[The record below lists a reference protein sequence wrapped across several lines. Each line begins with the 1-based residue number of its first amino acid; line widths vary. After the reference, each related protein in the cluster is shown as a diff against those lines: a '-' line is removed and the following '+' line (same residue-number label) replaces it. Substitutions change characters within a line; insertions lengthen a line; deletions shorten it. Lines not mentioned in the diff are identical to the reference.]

1 MKNIDLQEAF
11 EIELNVLDDAFNKPK
26 SMDTEWWLN
35 RGLEKFFKT
44 RYSGINY
51 KGLGFEQNQKRIDDL
66 RTLVVRTNITPKK
79 ESSELFT
86 VQLPSDYVFHLGD
99 TAGIQPAD
107 HISNDCW
114 PLTDRFEYVTKY
126 TDTLESSIETI
137 DRQKANSLSEHHLK
151 YNTARPLRLI
161 QGNKVLLYT
170 DGKYK
175 VSDYALTYL
184 RKPKQ
189 IDIHSNPFAEYT
201 DMPEHTHSEIV
212 KIAAQMYIENQS
224 NQRLNTHNTEVDT
237 ME

>member
-1 MKNIDLQEAF
+1 MKFIDLQESF
-11 EIELNVLDDAFNKPK
+11 EIELNVLDDGFNKPK

-66 RTLVVRTNITPKK
+66 RTLVVRDELTPIK
-79 ESSELFT
+79 ESSELYT
-86 VQLPSDYVFHLGD
+86 VRLPKDYVFHLGD
-99 TAGIQPAD
+99 NAGISPAD
-107 HISNDCW
+107 GQNNDCW
-114 PLTDRFEYVTKY
+114 PLDEDGQYITKY
-126 TDTLESSIETI
+126 GDTLEATIETI
-137 DRQKANSLSEHHLK
+137 DRQRANSLSEHRLK
-151 YNTARPLRLI
+151 YCTARPLRLI
-161 QGNKVLLYT
+161 QGNEVLLYT

-175 VSDYALTYL
+175 VSNYVLTYL
-184 RKPKQ
+184 RNPKR

-224 NQRLNTHNTEVDT
+224 NQRINTHANEVDT

>member
-1 MKNIDLQEAF
+1 MNYISLQEAF
-11 EIELNVLDDAFNKPK
+11 EIELNVLDDGLNKPK

-44 RYSGINY
+44 RYSGVNY

-66 RTLVVRTNITPKK
+66 RTLVVNTNIVPTK
-79 ESSELFT
+79 ESSEKYT

-99 TAGIQPAD
+99 NAGIEPAD
-107 HISNDCW
+107 GMTNECW
-114 PLTDRFEYVTKY
+114 PVDEWGKYITKY
-126 TDTLESSIETI
+126 GDTLEATIETI
-137 DRQKANSLSEHHLK
+137 DRQRANSLSEHRLK
-151 YNTARPLRLI
+151 YCSARPLRLI
-161 QGNKVLLYT
+161 QGNEVLLYT
-170 DGKYK
+170 DGNYK
-175 VSDYALTYL
+175 VTNYTLTYL

-189 IDIHSNPFAEYT
+189 IDIHSDPFAEYT

-212 KIAAQMYIENQS
+212 KIAAQMYIENKS

>member
-1 MKNIDLQEAF
+1 MTKYIDLQEAF
-11 EIELNVLDDAFNKPK
+11 EIELNVLDDGFNKPK

-66 RTLVVRTNITPKK
+66 RTLVTTITDVPNK
-79 ESSELFT
+79 ESSELYK

-99 TAGIQPAD
+99 NAGIQP
-107 HISNDCW
+107 NDGYDECW
-114 PLTDRFEYVTKY
+114 PLDEMGQPIIKY
-126 TDTLESSIETI
+126 DDTLEATVETI
-137 DRQKANSLSEHHLK
+137 DRQKSNSLSEHILK
-151 YNTARPLRLI
+151 YCSAKPLRLI
-161 QGNKVLLYT
+161 QGTEILLYT

-175 VSDYALTYL
+175 VSKYSLTYL

-212 KIAAQMYIENQS
+212 KLAAQMYIENQS
-224 NQRLNTHNTEVDT
+224 NQRLNTHNAEVDT